1 MNPSILRMPRSAGAA
16 LVLALLFTTSG
27 ASGEPA
33 DAAGQPIL
41 PRNIEYLLRSALARE
56 SGELGTAGVWAEALS
71 AADTVS
77 GYAASR
83 YAQIL
88 ESQGDDM
95 GALTWGNRA
104 LLSDGLSQDG
114 AMLVGR
120 MRLRAGGPSMAVKA
134 LTPPLRVLG
143 GGPEL
148 YALRA
153 LAHEL
158 ARNYEAS
165 LADLKRTGELL
176 PDFGWIATGV
186 LGMAL
191 EDDHLPEAM
200 DALRLA
206 LDINPDEPRALGLG
220 IELARRLGDPG
231 LEAKLL
237 RQRAE
242 AEDALP
248 EQMAAYVAFLVREGD
263 RRGAEAYLGR
273 IRERGFD
280 PAEARVEA
288 ARSLLRDGEFKA
300 AIAAVK
306 PVRNPRAALPIRAR
320 ALVGI
325 GNEKQSLRCYHSL
338 GSLRALTQE
347 ESLMVAWLEI
357 RVGDRSE
364 GVRVLRGIR
373 EGLLSSPRRLLAGAL
388 CYVALKHPEEA
399 VSFIREGLSRG
410 VESPMIYAELGQTAV
425 SIGDT
430 LVAEWAF
437 QKLVSLGKENSE
449 CLYFLAASDLNR
461 GVTDRAI
468 QRLEK
473 AVELNPS
480 NGRALSLLG
489 SIRYNLG
496 QLELA
501 RDLLIRA
508 VRCPDAGP
516 EAELWLGRAC
526 RALRLDSEARE
537 AESRGRGKRL
547 RPGSSGL
554 TLNSKP

>member
-1 MNPSILRMPRSAGAA
+1 MKRERRILGPALVLTLLLIGIGARSSTAGAA
-16 LVLALLFTTSG
+16 S
-27 ASGEPA
+27 EPH
-33 DAAGQPIL
+33 IV

-56 SGELGTAGVWAEALS
+56 SGELEAAGLWAQALS
-71 AADTVS
+71 TADS
-77 GYAASR
+77 LSSYAASR

-88 ESQGDDM
+88 ESAGDDA

-104 LLSDGLSQDG
+104 LSCDSLNQDA

-120 MRLRAGGPSMAVKA
+120 MRLRAGEPSMAVKA
-134 LTPPLRVLG
+134 LTPPLRLLG
-143 GGPEL
+143 ARPEL

-158 ARNYEAS
+158 AKNYEAS

-186 LGMAL
+186 LSMAL
-191 EDDHLPEAM
+191 EDDLLQEAA

-206 LDINPDEPRALGLG
+206 LEINPEDPRTLGLG
-220 IELARRLGDPG
+220 VELARRVGDTR
-231 LEAKLL
+231 LEERLL
-237 RQRAE
+237 RQRTE
-242 AEDALP
+242 AQDALP
-248 EQMAAYVAFLVREGD
+248 EQLAAYVAFLVREGD
-263 RRGAEAYLGR
+263 RRGTEAFLDR
-273 IRERGFD
+273 IRKRGFD
-280 PAEARVEA
+280 PLDARVEA
-288 ARSLLRDGEFKA
+288 GRSLLRDGEFQA
-300 AIAAVK
+300 AIVAVK
-306 PVRNPRAALPIRAR
+306 PLENPRAALPIRAR

-325 GNEKQSLRCYHSL
+325 GSEKQALRCYRTLL
-338 GSLRALTQE
+338 GLRSLTQE

-357 RVGDRSE
+357 RVGDRRRGIQTLE
-364 GVRVLRGIR
+364 GIR
-373 EGLLSSPRRLLAGAL
+373 ESLLQSPRRVLAGAL
-388 CYVALKHPEEA
+388 CYVALRHPEEA
-399 VSFIREGLSRG
+399 VSFMREGVSRG
-410 VESPMIYAELGQTAV
+410 AESPMIYAELGQTAV

-437 QKLVSLGKENSE
+437 QKLVSLGRENSE

-461 GVTDRAI
+461 GLMDRAV

-473 AVELNPS
+473 AVALNPK

-501 RDLLIRA
+501 RDLLARA
-508 VRCPDAGP
+508 VRCRDAGP
-516 EAELWLGRAC
+516 EAELWLGRVC

-537 AESRGRGKRL
+537 AESRWRGKRL
-547 RPGSSGL
+547 RPGATGL
-554 TLNSKP
+554 TLFSKP

>member
-1 MNPSILRMPRSAGAA
+1 MKRERRILGPAIVLTLLLVGIGARSSAA
-16 LVLALLFTTSG
+16 T
-27 ASGEPA
+27 EP
-33 DAAGQPIL
+33 PIV

-56 SGELGTAGVWAEALS
+56 SGEPEAAGLWAQALS
-71 AADTVS
+71 TADS
-77 GYAASR
+77 LSSYAASR

-88 ESQGDDM
+88 ESTGDDA

-104 LLSDGLSQDG
+104 LSCDSLNQDA

-120 MRLRAGGPSMAVKA
+120 MRLRAGEPSVAVKA
-134 LTPPLRVLG
+134 LTPPLRLLG
-143 GGPEL
+143 ARPEL

-158 ARNYEAS
+158 AKNYEAS

-186 LGMAL
+186 LSMAL
-191 EDDHLPEAM
+191 EDDRLQEAA

-206 LDINPDEPRALGLG
+206 LEINPEDPRTLGLG
-220 IELARRLGDPG
+220 VGLARRVGDTS
-231 LEAKLL
+231 LEERLL
-237 RQRAE
+237 RQRTE
-242 AEDALP
+242 AQDALP
-248 EQMAAYVAFLVREGD
+248 EQLAAYVAFLVREGD
-263 RRGAEAYLGR
+263 RRGTEAFLDR
-273 IRERGFD
+273 IRKRGFD
-280 PAEARVEA
+280 PLDARVEA
-288 ARSLLRDGEFKA
+288 GRSLLRDGEFQA
-300 AIAAVK
+300 AIVAVK
-306 PVRNPRAALPIRAR
+306 PLENPRAALPIRAR

-325 GNEKQSLRCYHSL
+325 GSEKQALRCYRTLL
-338 GSLRALTQE
+338 GLRSLTQE

-357 RVGDRSE
+357 RVGDRRRGIQTLE
-364 GVRVLRGIR
+364 GIR
-373 EGLLSSPRRLLAGAL
+373 ESLLQSPRRVLAGAL
-388 CYVALKHPEEA
+388 CYVALRHPEEA
-399 VSFIREGLSRG
+399 VSFMREGVSRG
-410 VESPMIYAELGQTAV
+410 TESPMIYAELGQTAV

-437 QKLVSLGKENSE
+437 QKLVSLGRENSE

-461 GVTDRAI
+461 GLMDRAV

-473 AVELNPS
+473 AVELNPR

-501 RDLLIRA
+501 RDLLARA
-508 VRCPDAGP
+508 VRCRDAGP
-516 EAELWLGRAC
+516 EAELWLGRVC

-537 AESRGRGKRL
+537 AESRWRGKRL
-547 RPGSSGL
+547 RPGATGL
-554 TLNSKP
+554 TLFSKP